1 MTMSD
6 FLAGAYPWIKSIHII
21 GVIAWMAG
29 LLYLPRL
36 FVNHVGAAPDAAA
49 MLAGMEERL
58 LRIIMRPARFVVL
71 LFGVALLFTP
81 GLVDW
86 SMAWIYLKLA
96 CVVGLLAMHGFL
108 ERWCQEF
115 AAGTNQRP
123 AKFYRMMNEVPTLLM
138 IIIVFMVVAK
148 PF

>member
-1 MTMSD
+1 MAE
-6 FLAGAYPWIKSIHII
+6 FLTSAYPWIKSIHII

-86 SMAWIYLKLA
+86 AQGWIYLKLA
-96 CVVGLLAMHGFL
+96 CVVGLLVMHGFM
-108 ERWCQEF
+108 ERWRKEF
-115 AAGTNQRP
+115 AAGANRRP

-138 IIIVFMVVAK
+138 IVIVLMVVAK